1 MSATITR
8 HRKRKK
14 LKADINGALGIPT
27 GFPNFDDRVGTTQ
40 ELALSANLLD
50 VAAGPKTKTLTI
62 VGDGG
67 KYDVTF
73 VVTKC

>member
-1 MSATITR
+1 VS
-8 HRKRKK
+8 K
-14 LKADINGALGIPT
+14 LIADINGALAIPT
-27 GFPNFDDRVGTTQ
+27 GAPNFDDRVGSTR
-40 ELALSANLLD
+40 EVPLSASLLN

-73 VVTKC
+73 VVTKG